1 MFSADTDIFLV
12 KNSSARLPACARS
25 ASNMPANFL
34 SLSVRIVYMQLKV
47 KKLDPDMPDLQYAQ
61 THDAGFDI
69 YAREATVLAPG
80 EYKAIPTGL
89 QIELPEGYVALV
101 WDKSGLAIKNGL
113 KTLGGVIDAGY
124 RGEYMIGI
132 INLGSAPYTFEK
144 GHKVA
149 QILIQ
154 KVECVS
160 FDYVDE
166 LSQTDRGSSGFGA
179 SGK

>member
-1 MFSADTDIFLV
+1 L
-12 KNSSARLPACARS
+12 L
-25 ASNMPANFL
+25 
-34 SLSVRIVYMQLKV
+34 
-47 KKLDPDMPDLQYAQ
+47 
-61 THDAGFDI
+61 
-69 YAREATVLAPG
+69 PG
-80 EYKAIPTGL
+80 EYKAIPTGIS
-89 QIELPEGYVALV
+89 IEIPDGYVSLV

-124 RGEYMIGI
+124 RGEYMIGM

-154 KVECVS
+154 KIEQVQ

-166 LSQTDRGSSGFGA
+166 LSETDRGESGFGA